1 MPSSPSPKPTT
12 SDPKYLTLGP
22 GDLTFGSTGSQIEIS
37 DYVKSVK
44 VTPSVDAED
53 PSLVLSGRTIGGD
66 RRYTYS
72 LSFTAYQT
80 LKAGGWVDW
89 AYKNAGKE
97 VPFEFIPR
105 DKTKSANVKGKV
117 IVDPIEIGGDVGTKP
132 TSECE
137 WAIIGAPIFTAESD

>member
-1 MPSSPSPKPTT
+1 MTT
-12 SDPKYLTLGP
+12 ANTDPKYLTLGP
-22 GDLTFGSTGSQIEIS
+22 GDLTFGDPGSTLEVS

-44 VTPSVDAED
+44 VTPSVNAEDAEM
-53 PSLVLSGRTIGGD
+53 VLSGRTIPGD

-80 LKAGGWVDW
+80 LKSGGWVDW

-97 VPFEFIPR
+97 VKFEFLPR
-105 DKTKSANVKGKV
+105 DKSKGASIKGTV
-117 IVDPIEIGGDVGTKP
+117 MVDPIEIGGDVGTKP

-137 WAIIGAPIFTAESD
+137 WAIIGAPVLTAETE